1 MFKLS
6 NNQNNILILI
16 ILVLFIS
23 QVFSSRKEGNT
34 GRHIFYTNDLSTSDL
49 DNMYKR
55 KNDSL
60 DLIDGLE
67 TLQKKEINDLITY
80 INNTDSESLETNETE
95 TEVKNKIETIE
106 EISKQKEGIYKD
118 LSVSLKFLLD
128 KYGHSRIDKVAQ
140 DANVTMIEN
149 ELNNLKEKTKNF
161 KNDLSEKQKK
171 TEINTYYLKRYKN
184 LIELTQT
191 VCIYIFIIIIVMVL
205 HVNELIGDNIKIGLM
220 GIIGALSIVHLGRKI
235 VDFYFRN
242 NMNFDEYDWPFN
254 GNRDYGD
261 GEPITVGYGDD
272 DDECQASNS

>member
-23 QVFSSRKEGNT
+23 QVFFNTKEGNT

-67 TLQKKEINDLITY
+67 TLQTKEINGLITY
-80 INNTDSESLETNETE
+80 INNTSDTDKETQ
-95 TEVKNKIETIE
+95 VKDKIKNIE

-118 LSVSLKFLLD
+118 LSLSLKFLLD
-128 KYGHSRIDKVAQ
+128 KYGHSRIDKIAQ
-140 DANVTMIEN
+140 DANVTMIED
-149 ELNNLKEKTKNF
+149 ELNKLKEKTQDF
-161 KNDLSEKQKK
+161 KNKLSEKQKK

-184 LIELTQT
+184 LIEITQT

-205 HVNELIGDNIKIGLM
+205 HINELIGDNIKVGLM
-220 GIIGALSIVHLGRKI
+220 GFIGAILIVHLGRKI

-254 GNRDYGD
+254 SNKDYGD
-261 GEPITVGYGDD
+261 GEPITIGYGDDDD

>member
-23 QVFSSRKEGNT
+23 QVFFNTKEGNT

-67 TLQKKEINDLITY
+67 TLQTKEINGLITY
-80 INNTDSESLETNETE
+80 INNTSDTDKETQ
-95 TEVKNKIETIE
+95 VKDKIKNIE

-118 LSVSLKFLLD
+118 LSLSLKFLLD
-128 KYGHSRIDKVAQ
+128 KYGHSRIDKIAQ
-140 DANVTMIEN
+140 DANVTMIED
-149 ELNNLKEKTKNF
+149 ELNKLKEKTQGF

-184 LIELTQT
+184 LIEITQT

-205 HVNELIGDNIKIGLM
+205 HINELIGDNIKVGLM
-220 GIIGALSIVHLGRKI
+220 GFIGAILIVHLGRKI

-254 GNRDYGD
+254 SNRDYGD
-261 GEPITVGYGDD
+261 GEPITIGYGDDD

>member
-23 QVFSSRKEGNT
+23 QVFFNTKEGNT

-67 TLQKKEINDLITY
+67 TLQTKEINGLITY
-80 INNTDSESLETNETE
+80 INNTSDTDKETQ
-95 TEVKNKIETIE
+95 VKDKIKNIE

-118 LSVSLKFLLD
+118 LSLSLKFLLD
-128 KYGHSRIDKVAQ
+128 KYGHSRIDKIAQ
-140 DANVTMIEN
+140 DANVTMIED
-149 ELNNLKEKTKNF
+149 ELNKLKEKTQGF

-171 TEINTYYLKRYKN
+171 NRNKYLLFK
-184 LIELTQT
+184 
-191 VCIYIFIIIIVMVL
+191 
-205 HVNELIGDNIKIGLM
+205 KI
-220 GIIGALSIVHLGRKI
+220 
-235 VDFYFRN
+235 
-242 NMNFDEYDWPFN
+242 
-254 GNRDYGD
+254 
-261 GEPITVGYGDD
+261 
-272 DDECQASNS
+272 

>member
-23 QVFSSRKEGNT
+23 QVFLNTKEGAT
-34 GRHIFYTNDLSTSDL
+34 GQHMFYKNDLTSSDL
-49 DNMYKR
+49 DEMYKR
-55 KNDSL
+55 KNSSLALITSLDSSQDEEIDSL
-60 DLIDGLE
+60 FNYITTTSDLTDDE
-67 TLQKKEINDLITY
+67 TQI
-80 INNTDSESLETNETE
+80 
-95 TEVKNKIETIE
+95 EVRNKIEKIE
-106 EISKQKEGIYKD
+106 EISKQKEGIYTD

-140 DANVTMIEN
+140 DANVTMIED
-149 ELNNLKEKTKNF
+149 ELNELKEKTKGY

-171 TEINTYYLKRYKN
+171 TEINTYYLKRYQN

-191 VCIYIFIIIIVMVL
+191 VCIYIFIIIIIMVL
-205 HVNELIGDNIKIGLM
+205 HVNGLIGDNIKIGLM
-220 GIIGALSIVHLGRKI
+220 GFIGALIIIHLGRKI

-254 GNRDYGD
+254 SNRDYGD

-272 DDECQASNS
+272 DDDECQASNS

>member
-23 QVFSSRKEGNT
+23 QVFFNTKEGNT

-67 TLQKKEINDLITY
+67 TLQTKEINGLITY
-80 INNTDSESLETNETE
+80 INNTSDIDKETQ
-95 TEVKNKIETIE
+95 VKDKIKNIE

-118 LSVSLKFLLD
+118 LSLSLKFLLD
-128 KYGHSRIDKVAQ
+128 KYGHSRIDKIAQ
-140 DANVTMIEN
+140 DANVTMIED
-149 ELNNLKEKTKNF
+149 ELNKLKEKTQGF

-184 LIELTQT
+184 LIEITQT

-205 HVNELIGDNIKIGLM
+205 HINELIGDNIKVGLM
-220 GIIGALSIVHLGRKI
+220 GFIGAILIVHLGRKI

-254 GNRDYGD
+254 SNRDYGD
-261 GEPITVGYGDD
+261 GEPITIGYGDDDD